1 MNNNVQSSN
10 NTTQNI
16 ANQSTSNP
24 VLAQNLLD
32 ETRFFEAFSTYKI
45 IVLELISI
53 YCTLKVNQSLL
64 YSCKKFYFIIF
75 ITCQKNKQKN
85 EANKNDSKID
95 GILLD
100 FQTSVNESM
109 ASKDQICI
117 NASQEIKFL
126 NLILKAVKVKTIQYL
141 TIFLL
146 ILLHIMS
153 VDARS

>member
-1 MNNNVQSSN
+1 MNNNNNAQSSN

-16 ANQSTSNP
+16 ANQSTTNP

-45 IVLELISI
+45 VVLELISI
-53 YCTLKVNQSLL
+53 YCTLKVKLAHLNEKQNCLQN
-64 YSCKKFYFIIF
+64 FFIAI
-75 ITCQKNKQKN
+75 QKNKQKN

-109 ASKDQICI
+109 TAKDQIYI
-117 NASQEIKFL
+117 NASQEIKLL
-126 NLILKAVKVKTIQYL
+126 NLILKAVKVNP
-141 TIFLL
+141 
-146 ILLHIMS
+146 S
-153 VDARS
+153 